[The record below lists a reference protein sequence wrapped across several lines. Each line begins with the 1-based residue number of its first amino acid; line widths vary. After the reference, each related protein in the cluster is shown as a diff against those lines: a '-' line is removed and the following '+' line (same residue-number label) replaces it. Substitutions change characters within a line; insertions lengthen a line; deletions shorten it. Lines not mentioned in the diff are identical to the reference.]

1 VFRAHLLGWRVDL
14 AMRRGRIEQIL
25 VEVALLFQTFETA
38 THILDPVGS
47 NVTVPTPAPGRLH
60 WQLARRRPSA
70 HTLPMVAMRVLTT
83 PPAVMIA
90 IVATK
95 ATNTFNVEL
104 LSETRLVLVYGY
116 KILNVPPSAE
126 ENGDARSMSS
136 QTSSC

>member
-1 VFRAHLLGWRVDL
+1 
-14 AMRRGRIEQIL
+14 
-25 VEVALLFQTFETA
+25 
-38 THILDPVGS
+38 
-47 NVTVPTPAPGRLH
+47 
-60 WQLARRRPSA
+60 
-70 HTLPMVAMRVLTT
+70 MVAMRVLTT